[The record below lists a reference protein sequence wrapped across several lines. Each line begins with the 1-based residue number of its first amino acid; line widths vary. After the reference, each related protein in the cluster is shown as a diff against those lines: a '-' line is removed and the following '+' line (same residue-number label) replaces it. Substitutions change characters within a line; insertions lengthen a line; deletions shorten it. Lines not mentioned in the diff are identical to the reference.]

1 MSNLKLRFDKAMK
14 EKINWEE
21 FSKEAAEHIRQG
33 KPLTGEGGIFSPLI
47 KQVVEAALEGELDS
61 HLNDTRESMGNRRNG
76 RIPKK
81 LKSSI
86 GNIEV
91 FTPRDRN
98 GSFEP
103 VTIEKRQTVLPGD
116 LDDKIMGLYGLGLS
130 YKDIQTHLREM
141 YGLSVSDGVINSI
154 TDRVIPAIREW
165 QSRPLERLY
174 AIVWMDAIHFKIRED
189 GKVITKAVY
198 SVLGVNM
205 KGQKEV
211 LGLYLGHNES
221 ATFWLQVL
229 NDLNQ
234 RGVEDILIASID
246 NLNGFAEAIENIFPK
261 SEVQLCVIH
270 QIRNSMKY
278 IPWKNYREF
287 MKDLKKV
294 YQAGTLELAE
304 YYLDE
309 LDQKWGEK
317 YPVVIKSWR
326 NNWARLSNY
335 FKYPEQIRRL
345 IYTTNTVE
353 GYHRMVRKVTKS
365 KGAFTS
371 DNAMLKLVYLA
382 TLNFQKRW
390 VNNLRDWPLI
400 INQLFTF
407 FDERINTT
415 DTVH

>member
-1 MSNLKLRFDKAMK
+1 MK

-21 FSKEAAEHIRQG
+21 FSKAAAEQIRQG

-47 KQVVEAALEGELDS
+47 KQVIEAALEGEMDA
-61 HLNDTRESMGNRRNG
+61 HLTQTREAESNRRNG
-76 RIPKK
+76 RTHKN
-81 LKSSI
+81 LKSSLGSFEI
-86 GNIEV
+86 L
-91 FTPRDRN
+91 TPRDRS

-103 VTIEKRQTVLPGD
+103 QTIEKRQTLLPGD
-116 LDDKIMGLYGLGLS
+116 LEEKILGLYGLGMS
-130 YKDIQTHLREM
+130 YKDIQTHLNEM
-141 YGLSVSDGVINSI
+141 YGLTVSDGVLNNI

-198 SVLGVNM
+198 SVLGVNLN
-205 KGQKEV
+205 GQKEV
-211 LGLYLGHNES
+211 LGLYLGQNES

-234 RGVEDILIASID
+234 RGIEDILIASID

-261 SEVQLCVIH
+261 TEVQLCIIH

-278 IPWKNYREF
+278 IPWKDYREF
-287 MKDLKKV
+287 MKDLKEV

-304 YYLDE
+304 HYLDE
-309 LDQKWGEK
+309 LEQKWGKK

-326 NNWARLSNY
+326 NNWTRLSQY

-371 DNAMLKLVYLA
+371 DMAMLKLVYLA
-382 TLNFQKRW
+382 TLNFKKRW
-390 VNNLRDWPLI
+390 INNLRDWPQI
-400 INQLFTF
+400 INQLFVY
-407 FDERINTT
+407 FDERIKNT
-415 DTVH
+415 DTVQ

>member
-1 MSNLKLRFDKAMK
+1 MK
-14 EKINWEE
+14 EKINWDE
-21 FSKEAAEHIRQG
+21 FSKAAAEQIRQG
-33 KPLTGEGGIFSPLI
+33 KPITGEGGIFSPLI
-47 KQVVEAALEGELDS
+47 KQVIEAALEGEMDA
-61 HLNDTRESMGNRRNG
+61 HLTQTREAESNRRNG
-76 RIPKK
+76 RTQKN
-81 LKSSI
+81 LKSSLGSFEI
-86 GNIEV
+86 L
-91 FTPRDRN
+91 TPRDRS

-103 VTIEKRQTVLPGD
+103 QTIEKRQTLLPGD
-116 LDDKIMGLYGLGLS
+116 LEEKILGLYGLGMS
-130 YKDIQTHLREM
+130 YKDIQTHLNEM
-141 YGLSVSDGVINSI
+141 YGLTVSDGVLNSI

-198 SVLGVNM
+198 SVLGVNLN
-205 KGQKEV
+205 GQKEV
-211 LGLYLGHNES
+211 LGLYLGQNES

-234 RGVEDILIASID
+234 RGIEDILIASID

-261 SEVQLCVIH
+261 TEVQLCIIH

-278 IPWKNYREF
+278 IPWKDYREF
-287 MKDLKKV
+287 MKDLKEV

-304 YYLDE
+304 HYLNE
-309 LDQKWGEK
+309 LEQKWGKK

-326 NNWARLSNY
+326 NNWTRLSQY

-371 DNAMLKLVYLA
+371 DMAMLKLVYLA
-382 TLNFQKRW
+382 TLNFKKRW
-390 VNNLRDWPLI
+390 INNLRDWPQI
-400 INQLFTF
+400 INQLFVY
-407 FDERINTT
+407 FDERIKNT
-415 DTVH
+415 DTVQ

>member
-1 MSNLKLRFDKAMK
+1 MK

-21 FSKEAAEHIRQG
+21 FSKAAAEQIRQG
-33 KPLTGEGGIFSPLI
+33 KPITGEGGIFSPLI
-47 KQVVEAALEGELDS
+47 KQVIEAALEGEMDA
-61 HLNDTRESMGNRRNG
+61 HLTQTREAENNRRNG
-76 RIPKK
+76 RTQKN
-81 LKSSI
+81 LKSSLGSFEI
-86 GNIEV
+86 L
-91 FTPRDRN
+91 TPRDRS

-103 VTIEKRQTVLPGD
+103 QTIEKRQTLLPGD
-116 LDDKIMGLYGLGLS
+116 LEEKILGLYGLGMS
-130 YKDIQTHLREM
+130 YKDIQTHLNEM
-141 YGLSVSDGVINSI
+141 YGLTVSDGVLNSI

-205 KGQKEV
+205 NGQKEV
-211 LGLYLGHNES
+211 LGLYLGQNES

-234 RGVEDILIASID
+234 RGIEDILIASID

-261 SEVQLCVIH
+261 TEVQLCVIH

-278 IPWKNYREF
+278 IPWKDYREF
-287 MKDLKKV
+287 MKDLKEV

-309 LDQKWGEK
+309 LEQKWGKK

-326 NNWARLSNY
+326 NNWTRLSQY

-371 DNAMLKLVYLA
+371 DMAMLKLVYLA
-382 TLNFQKRW
+382 TLNFKKRW
-390 VNNLRDWPLI
+390 INNLRDWPQI
-400 INQLFTF
+400 INQLFVY
-407 FDERINTT
+407 FDERIKNT
-415 DTVH
+415 DTVQ

>member
-1 MSNLKLRFDKAMK
+1 MK

-47 KQVVEAALEGELDS
+47 KQVLEAALEGELDS
-61 HLNDTRESMGNRRNG
+61 HLNDTRGSSGNRRNG
-76 RIPKK
+76 RTSKK

-86 GNIEV
+86 GNIDV

-103 VTIEKRQTVLPGD
+103 VTVEKRQTVLPGD
-116 LDDKIMGLYGLGLS
+116 LDEKIMGLYGLGMS
-130 YKDIQTHLREM
+130 YKDIQTHLSEM
-141 YGLSVSDGVINSI
+141 YGLSISDGVINSI

-165 QSRPLERLY
+165 QCRPLERLY

-326 NNWARLSNY
+326 SNWTRLSNY

-390 VNNLRDWPLI
+390 INNLRDWPMI

-407 FDERINTT
+407 FDERIKTS